1 MACETCNKLKE
12 LSKNRKKLVF
22 REDHEYVIAWLDVY
36 RLGMITR
43 SQCVT
48 NLKIFT
54 QVAGADGAN
63 DVIDN
68 YFT

>member
-1 MACETCNKLKE
+1 MDKTVIMPNG
-12 LSKNRKKLVF
+12 RKLVF

-54 QVAGADGAN
+54 QVAGDDEAN
-63 DVIDN
+63 SVIDT
-68 YFT
+68 YFA